1 MADRPESQGPEWV
14 LYEDLPE
21 DGEIVGFKKA
31 GDSDEAFGTCQSED
45 GDIGTLSQNQGGAV
59 CGTPEGAEESFYVL
73 DLSAQADD
81 EDEDYEGE
89 TGGLALKL
97 QKKVMD
103 HQSEQSVEAG
113 MLPDFD
119 WSEEEQ
125 VELSDAIRDA
135 LEETDAW

>member
-1 MADRPESQGPEWV
+1 M
-14 LYEDLPE
+14 
-21 DGEIVGFKKA
+21 
-31 GDSDEAFGTCQSED
+31 
-45 GDIGTLSQNQGGAV
+45 
-59 CGTPEGAEESFYVL
+59 L

-89 TGGLALKL
+89 TGGLVLKL

-119 WSEEEQ
+119 WSEE
-125 VELSDAIRDA
+125 
-135 LEETDAW
+135 